1 MQIKKHPHKNLN
13 KNRILYFQIGLA
25 LVLLISFISIE
36 WKSYGKT
43 PKPELVEVDI
53 DYIDEPISIHLPV
66 KDPKPIEERKT
77 KNLKKDPLPDKK
89 NDKPDE
95 ILNNP
100 KPESTSDPDQ
110 ILSEIEPPIPAPI
123 ADVPSVSVEEFP
135 VFPGC
140 EIYNGRED
148 RKTCMSKKI
157 YKLIGKH
164 FDRGIAND
172 LNLKGLQKIYTT
184 FRVSHTGE
192 VIFIEARAP
201 HPELQKEAE
210 RIILK
215 IPDMSPGKMGGKP
228 VNVLFSIPI
237 NFKIN

>member
-1 MQIKKHPHKNLN
+1 MQIKKYPHKNLN
-13 KNRILYFQIGLA
+13 KNRILYFQIGLCI
-25 LVLLISFISIE
+25 VLFLSFISME
-36 WKSYGKT
+36 WKSYGKSY
-43 PKPELVEVDI
+43 PPEKVEVEI
-53 DYIDEPISIHLPV
+53 DFSDEPIVVKLP
-66 KDPKPIEERKT
+66 KKIPKPSKKEKVKEFNPEPDPT
-77 KNLKKDPLPDKK
+77 KAD
-89 NDKPDE
+89 DKPDD
-95 ILNNP
+95 IFISP
-100 KPESTSDPDQ
+100 KPESNSDPDQ
-110 ILSEIEPPIPAPI
+110 ILSEIEPPILAPI
-123 ADVPSVSVEEFP
+123 PDVPSVSVEEFP
-135 VFPGC
+135 IFPGC

-148 RKTCMSKKI
+148 RKNCMSRKI

-172 LNLKGLQKIYTT
+172 LNLKGPQKIYTT

-192 VIFIEARAP
+192 VVFLEARAP

-237 NFKIN
+237 NFKVN